1 MVDHATARMNMV
13 DSQLRTNRVTDRR
26 LLEAFETV
34 PRERFVPRHLQ
45 PIAYIDEDLRIK
57 DDRYLMEPMVLA
69 RLLNDSPIE
78 AGDVVLVV
86 GSVTGYA
93 CAVAARVAATVVGLE
108 SDDELAAQAESTLQA
123 MGVDNAVIVRG
134 DLRQGA
140 ARQGPYNVILIN
152 GAVEEIP
159 QAILDQ
165 LADGGR
171 LATVMR
177 DRPGMG
183 KATLFERFGDA
194 WGRRT
199 LFDAATPILPGFAR
213 ERGFVF

>member
-34 PRERFVPRHLQ
+34 PRERFVPQHLRA
-45 PIAYIDEDLRIK
+45 IAYIDEDLRIK

-69 RLLNDSPIE
+69 RLLNDPPIE

-86 GSVTGYA
+86 GSTTGYA

-183 KATLFERFGDA
+183 KATLFERFGEA